1 MAARRFLIPSLGGM
15 DERWDPLPGTAL
27 VIENMTWQDSG
38 SWHTSQGYRRI
49 TDEYTAG
56 EAQVNYWDIAAP
68 ILSLFWFCQHGNA
81 LQYLIYEDQDG
92 KLRYFDGSESPST
105 PYHTIR
111 HIDQTIFASAPTRSC
126 AGKEIS
132 HTSFGMFGMNL
143 YILNGN
149 DLPLVFDGK
158 KVSRCGYSQSPAPVK
173 ANTSTK
179 MEVRE
184 TVRGIPFGV
193 GYANSRN
200 QYKYAV
206 TFVNIRGQESTL
218 SDPSELLSF
227 SLKIAGGWEYVI
239 DTTGPTTST
248 LDIKSFTQQPVLSIP
263 IGPAGT
269 VARRIY
275 RTQNMVSFL
284 AEGNTSAGVGTT
296 NYSESFQDV
305 TYGSEFYFLD
315 EVQDNVCETYVDTL
329 SDMELGSITRKED
342 LGLFPSNAA
351 FMAVY
356 KNTMF
361 VADENTSVLRFSR
374 PMNPEVFPPNNTFSL
389 SDNQTSLITGMHATR
404 DSLIVFKSRATFA
417 VRGDAARGFYA
428 QTISTDTG
436 CISPASIKDIPGI
449 GIIFL
454 ANDGIYMLGTGSTGS
469 GTPFGFIK
477 ISIPIPKIF
486 ARINLAHSKNF
497 RASLY
502 HKDREYW
509 LSVSMDAAILPNH
522 ILKYSWENKA
532 WSLYK
537 DVECAGLAQAQNH
550 NGYLYMAGR
559 RDETG
564 YKGILVYGG
573 TNDKAGFGPFTSVY
587 ETSNIAL
594 GGHYGQFHVSGVNA
608 RVIGY
613 GHVLDTQFI
622 TNREVNNSQVENA
635 EEDRNGDALPYN
647 VATAAFNTQYR
658 TLEDKDF
665 PLFGDASFDSD
676 ASYVEHRPIPL
687 RFDISTMNKGP
698 VAELRIRFSNDT
710 EFELLNFELVAD
722 VQSQDKAVILTTKMG
737 GGYGL

>member
-1 MAARRFLIPSLGGM
+1 
-15 DERWDPLPGTAL
+15 
-27 VIENMTWQDSG
+27 
-38 SWHTSQGYRRI
+38 
-49 TDEYTAG
+49 
-56 EAQVNYWDIAAP
+56 
-68 ILSLFWFCQHGNA
+68 
-81 LQYLIYEDQDG
+81 
-92 KLRYFDGSESPST
+92 
-105 PYHTIR
+105 
-111 HIDQTIFASAPTRSC
+111 
-126 AGKEIS
+126 
-132 HTSFGMFGMNL
+132 
-143 YILNGN
+143 
-149 DLPLVFDGK
+149 
-158 KVSRCGYSQSPAPVK
+158 
-173 ANTSTK
+173 
-179 MEVRE
+179 
-184 TVRGIPFGV
+184 
-193 GYANSRN
+193 
-200 QYKYAV
+200 
-206 TFVNIRGQESTL
+206 
-218 SDPSELLSF
+218 
-227 SLKIAGGWEYVI
+227 
-239 DTTGPTTST
+239 
-248 LDIKSFTQQPVLSIP
+248 
-263 IGPAGT
+263 
-269 VARRIY
+269 
-275 RTQNMVSFL
+275 
-284 AEGNTSAGVGTT
+284 
-296 NYSESFQDV
+296 
-305 TYGSEFYFLD
+305 
-315 EVQDNVCETYVDTL
+315 
-329 SDMELGSITRKED
+329 
-342 LGLFPSNAA
+342 
-351 FMAVY
+351 
-356 KNTMF
+356 
-361 VADENTSVLRFSR
+361 
-374 PMNPEVFPPNNTFSL
+374 
-389 SDNQTSLITGMHATR
+389 
-404 DSLIVFKSRATFA
+404 
-417 VRGDAARGFYA
+417 
-428 QTISTDTG
+428 
-436 CISPASIKDIPGI
+436 
-449 GIIFL
+449 
-454 ANDGIYMLGTGSTGS
+454 MLGTGSTGS